1 MAYALFKSLL
11 GFNLKWDASVPK
23 LLTSQIFSK
32 PHILKQITLT
42 IFCMSN
48 NKVYTLFWMLWGLSQ
63 SWDVDVPICS

>member
-48 NKVYTLFWMLWGLSQ
+48 NKVYTLF
-63 SWDVDVPICS
+63 